1 MAVGVGVLEVVV
13 INKLG
18 MVELVI
24 IGAAVVFGLWP
35 TSSNVGD
42 P

>member
-1 MAVGVGVLEVVV
+1 MAVGVGVIEVVV
-13 INKLG
+13 INELG

-24 IGAAVVFGLWP
+24 IGAAVEFGPWP

>member
-35 TSSNVGD
+35 TSRIVGD

>member
-13 INKLG
+13 IDEVG

-24 IGAAVVFGLWP
+24 IGAAVEFGL
-35 TSSNVGD
+35 
-42 P
+42 

>member
-13 INKLG
+13 INELG

-24 IGAAVVFGLWP
+24 IGAAVEFGL
-35 TSSNVGD
+35 
-42 P
+42 

>member
-13 INKLG
+13 INELG

-24 IGAAVVFGLWP
+24 IGAAVEFGLWP
-35 TSSNVGD
+35 SSSNVGD